1 MALPGQRRRFE
12 IGLIVALWLGV
23 CQKLLLHKQDCR
35 VELEVGVSFLLK
47 ALVFILTL
55 SLCLPSGM
63 TQKLLVKSDQGQ
75 DETD

>member
-35 VELEVGVSFLLK
+35 VELEVGVSFLRK

-55 SLCLPSGM
+55 SQCLPSGM

>member
-55 SLCLPSGM
+55 SQCLPSGM